1 MSTSYTFAVEWDLSE
16 QGEAFIRD
24 AIERAYD
31 VEDVAFGERK
41 VTVQLRESIT
51 EADFNTLMERLDFVA
66 RKLPSKVL
74 YENRPVREAQIDPL
88 DELMRAGDVRRVGR
102 GMFLFQGDFLALFR
116 FFNDYWRDKALEM
129 GAVEQENPALW
140 PVDLYRKINYIAEF
154 PHQILL
160 GTGVKPKHADLEA
173 MAEQYANDKSYESV
187 SVGEHLDPSRFGLQ
201 NAVCDICYYAL
212 QGQRTF
218 ENTLFTTY
226 NKVFRNEC
234 SETDSLDRLMSF
246 SVRDIMFVGDEEY
259 VMQWRQKMI
268 DLSIEFLKWLDLDCR
283 ITAANDP
290 FFTGDAMIKAVYQN
304 ASELKYELLVTLP
317 FSGKELAIGSI
328 NLHQDFFGRAFDIQG
343 ADESY
348 VWSGCLG
355 IGFERLVY
363 GIYAQYGTDTERWPP
378 NLTEIIRKRHA

>member
-1 MSTSYTFAVEWDLSE
+1 
-16 QGEAFIRD
+16 
-24 AIERAYD
+24 
-31 VEDVAFGERK
+31 
-41 VTVQLRESIT
+41 
-51 EADFNTLMERLDFVA
+51 
-66 RKLPSKVL
+66 
-74 YENRPVREAQIDPL
+74 
-88 DELMRAGDVRRVGR
+88 
-102 GMFLFQGDFLALFR
+102 
-116 FFNDYWRDKALEM
+116 
-129 GAVEQENPALW
+129 
-140 PVDLYRKINYIAEF
+140 LYRKINYIAEF

-343 ADESY
+343 ADDSY